1 MSAPFHRWLG
11 SSVVLAVG
19 LVLGFLS
26 VAAGYSPWLLA
37 GLAVAAAIG
46 VFLTWPGRDEPENE
60 RSAFVRGDASGSTFD
75 EVVSD
80 GSDSFI
86 DGDALGAI
94 FRRVIH
100 RAPRRPRRRKDR

>member
-37 GLAVAAAIG
+37 GLA
-46 VFLTWPGRDEPENE
+46 WPGRDEPENE